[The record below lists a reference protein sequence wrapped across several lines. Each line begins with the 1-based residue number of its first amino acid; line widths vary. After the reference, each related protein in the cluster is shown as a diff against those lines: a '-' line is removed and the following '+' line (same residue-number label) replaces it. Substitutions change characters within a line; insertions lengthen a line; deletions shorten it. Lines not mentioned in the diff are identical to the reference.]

1 MTDGLE
7 ILLTNDDGIG
17 SPGIRALY
25 DALSG
30 LGTVTTVAPSGD
42 RSAIGRAMSNEV
54 SVSEHELGYAVD
66 GTPVDCVVAGLTD
79 LCPDADLVV
88 SGCNK
93 GANLGEYVLGRS
105 GTVSAAVEAAFF
117 DVPSIATS
125 LYVPVTDVPFHEIET
140 APDDYTE
147 ATQATTY
154 LVKRGIESG
163 VFEYASYLNVN
174 APLPDGEPAPLEITH
189 PSKRYGME
197 SVRDGGTIALKDR
210 VWEQM
215 DPETIPDPEGSD
227 RYAVVRGRVSV
238 TPLSATHSLASV
250 DPLDTLVDDY
260 PHSLRNF
267 HR

>member
-1 MTDGLE
+1 MSDGLE

-17 SPGIRALY
+17 SPGIRALH
-25 DALSG
+25 DALSA
-30 LGTVTTVAPSGD
+30 LGTVTVVAPTGD

-54 SVSEHELGYAVD
+54 GVSEHELGYAVD
-66 GTPVDCVVAGLTD
+66 GTPVDCVVAGLTE
-79 LCPDADLVV
+79 LCPGTDLVV

-125 LYVPVTDVPFHEIET
+125 LYVPTTDVPFHEIET
-140 APDDYTE
+140 TPDDYAE
-147 ATQATTY
+147 ATRSTTY
-154 LVKRGIESG
+154 LVERGLESG

-174 APLPDGEPAPLEITH
+174 APLPDGDPAPLEITH
-189 PSKRYGME
+189 PSRRYGME
-197 SVRDGGTIALKDR
+197 SVRDGKTIALKDR
-210 VWEQM
+210 VWERM

-238 TPLSATHSLASV
+238 TPLTATHSLASV
-250 DPLDTLVDDY
+250 DSLDSLVDGY
-260 PHSLRNF
+260 PHVLQNPDW
-267 HR
+267 